1 MPYEAL
7 LQHPKF
13 SRQFVLVQICKPSV
27 NENMRARNEKS
38 ISREVIQLIFTCSTI
53 YSLPLKHVFVRS
65 KIVRGEGKIYTI
77 L

>member
-7 LQHPKF
+7 LQNPKF
-13 SRQFVLVQICKPSV
+13 FTAIRASSVCKPSV
-27 NENMRARNEKS
+27 NENMRSRNEKS

>member
-1 MPYEAL
+1 
-7 LQHPKF
+7 
-13 SRQFVLVQICKPSV
+13 
-27 NENMRARNEKS
+27 MRARNEKS

>member
-1 MPYEAL
+1 
-7 LQHPKF
+7 
-13 SRQFVLVQICKPSV
+13 
-27 NENMRARNEKS
+27 MRSRNEKS
-38 ISREVIQLIFTCSTI
+38 ISREVIQLISPALATI